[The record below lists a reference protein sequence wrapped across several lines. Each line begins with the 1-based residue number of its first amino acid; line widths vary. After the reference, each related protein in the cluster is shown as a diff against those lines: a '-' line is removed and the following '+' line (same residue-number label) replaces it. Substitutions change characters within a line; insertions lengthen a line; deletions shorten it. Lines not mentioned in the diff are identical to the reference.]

1 MTVERRAVLGGLAAA
16 SLPFAGAYAQGGPA
30 TRTLDAATG
39 WKVEYDAFDA
49 ASAQRTF
56 VFLHGKN
63 GSPRS
68 PLMRAFAGKLAAAG
82 NTVYLPVMP
91 WSRAWNG
98 TVADGH
104 AALDALV
111 AAAASAGRRVFVGG
125 LSLGATF
132 AMTWRPGDP
141 PAPLGGKVFVNPGGL
156 IDLIPP
162 NSPFWARIRPEVDR
176 ARALVAAGKAKA
188 RVEFG
193 GTNVSGAASIEE
205 RYVTTPEVYLS
216 FHDPERFPS
225 IRASLAAT
233 RVPVF
238 WSAGKADPTVNA
250 KRRTFEIVPR
260 NAASVYVEP
269 DGDHNSA
276 FLPAADPLL
285 AWLDANFRA

>member
-1 MTVERRAVLGGLAAA
+1 MTVKRRAVLGGLVAA
-16 SLPFAGAYAQGGPA
+16 SLPLGAPRAQVAPA
-30 TRTLDAATG
+30 ARVLDAATG
-39 WKVEYDAFDA
+39 WKVEYDAFEA
-49 ASAQRTF
+49 PSARRAV

-63 GSPRS
+63 GSPRT
-68 PLMRAFAGKLAAAG
+68 PNMRAFAEKLAAAG

-141 PAPLGGKVFVNPGGL
+141 PSALAGKAFVNPGGL

-162 NSPFWARIRPEVDR
+162 QSPFWTRIRPEVER
-176 ARALVAAGKAKA
+176 AKALAAAGKAKEKT
-188 RVEFG
+188 EFG

-205 RYVTTPEVYLS
+205 RYATTPEVYLS

-225 IRASLAAT
+225 IRSSLAAT

-238 WSAGKADPTVNA
+238 WSAGKADPTANA
-250 KRRTFEIVPR
+250 KRRTFEMLPR

-269 DGDHNSA
+269 EGDHNSA

-285 AWLDANFRA
+285 AWLDANFRV

>member
-1 MTVERRAVLGGLAAA
+1 MTVRRRTVLGGLVAA
-16 SLPFAGAYAQGGPA
+16 SLPLGTLRAQTAPA
-30 TRTLDAATG
+30 ARMLDASTG
-39 WKVEYDAFDA
+39 WKVEYDAFEA
-49 ASAQRTF
+49 ASARRTF
-56 VFLHGKN
+56 VLLHGKN

-68 PLMRAFAGKLAAAG
+68 PLMRAFAEKLAAAG

-104 AALDALV
+104 AAIDALV
-111 AAAASAGRRVFVGG
+111 AAAAAGGKRVFVGG

-141 PAPLGGKVFVNPGGL
+141 PSALAGKTFFNPGGL

-162 NSPFWARIRPEVDR
+162 NSPFWARIRPEVER
-176 ARALVAAGKAKA
+176 ARALVAAGKAKEKT
-188 RVEFG
+188 EFG

-205 RYVTTPEVYLS
+205 RYATTPEVYLS

-225 IRASLAAT
+225 IRTSLAST

-238 WSAGKADPTVNA
+238 WSAGKGDPTVNA

-269 DGDHNSA
+269 DGDHTSA
-276 FLPAADPLL
+276 FLPAAEKLL
-285 AWLDANFRA
+285 AWLDAHFKV